1 MVKPSF
7 LKMCIN
13 SGLKAKLQQEA
24 DRENRSLSNFIET
37 SLSKIGVD
45 GKYDTQGSFPARQ
58 DRRARLTMPMNAELK
73 AKLQELADADYRNL
87 ADFVEAAL
95 HESVVRHLEKPKR
108 SARDARRLQQPTLLA
123 RKTARLSM
131 RINVDL
137 RAQLQ
142 QLADEQGLPM
152 TDFVTT
158 EFWRIVSVPRRKLNR
173 PMLHRQKRDSHV
185 GLRISTE
192 LKANLQAL
200 ADAQYRTLTDF
211 IEIEMRRLLLD
222 LDEANRRAP
231 SRRS

>member
-37 SLSKIGVD
+37 SLSKIGVA

-58 DRRARLTMPMNAELK
+58 DRRARLTMQMNAELK
-73 AKLQELADADYRNL
+73 TKLQELADADYRNL

-95 HESVVRHLEKPKR
+95 HESLVRHLKKPKH
-108 SARDARRLQQPTLLA
+108 SARNPRRLQQPTLLA
-123 RKTARLSM
+123 QKSARLSM

-158 EFWRIVSVPRRKLNR
+158 EFWGIVSVPRRKLNR

-211 IEIEMRRLLLD
+211 IEIEMRHLLLD
-222 LDEANRRAP
+222 LDEANRRNP